1 MYRRPELEV
10 KWPNLSR
17 TDYQVTSPKSQEY
30 NCFAWAAAEND
41 RWWQP
46 IPGEQFYWPE
56 GVPQEETITAYIQA
70 YQTLGYEI
78 CQGDGLEVGYQ
89 KIAIYVDSSGTPTH
103 AARQLVNGKWT
114 SKLGWLEDIE

>member
-30 NCFAWAAAEND
+30 NCFSWAAENTE

-46 IPGEQFYWPE
+46 NPTEREAIAYPVCSAIAFFCYLI
-56 GVPQEETITAYIQA
+56 GV
-70 YQTLGYEI
+70 G
-78 CQGDGLEVGYQ
+78 
-89 KIAIYVDSSGTPTH
+89 
-103 AARQLVNGKWT
+103 
-114 SKLGWLEDIE
+114 